1 MHEFSLALGLM
12 DELKAVAAVHGATRV
27 MGATV
32 SVGARSGVVIESF
45 RFGCQVLSD
54 EEPLTRGMA
63 LEIQTPAPD
72 LLCCGC
78 GAKVA
83 GAGGCP
89 VCGSSEVWPTGGD
102 GIDLI
107 RVELEIPDKNTGSGG

>member
-1 MHEFSLALGLM
+1 MN
-12 DELKAVAAVHGATRV
+12 ELKAVAAAHGAIRV

-32 SVGARSGVVIESF
+32 SVGARSGVVVESF

-83 GAGGCP
+83 DAATGGGCP
-89 VCGSSEVWPTGGD
+89 LCGSSEVWPTGGD

-107 RVELEIPDKNTGSGG
+107 RVELEIPDKNTVSGG